1 MPTEEEIMEALK
13 DVIDP
18 EIGMNV
24 VELGLIYGIQLE
36 DEGKKVK
43 VRMTLTVPGCP
54 LAQMITEYVGR
65 RIHQIDGVE
74 HVDVELTFDPPWS
87 PEMMTEDARKRLG
100 L

>member
-74 HVDVELTFDPPWS
+74 HVDVELTFDPLWS